1 MNDTM
6 KWQISP
12 EILHSRID
20 DEVVLMSI
28 EADSYFGLDPIAS
41 RIWEL
46 LEQPLDLDELVAKL
60 MEEYEVDAD
69 TCRQDA
75 QALLEDMQGRGLI
88 APVAAA

>member
-1 MNDTM
+1 M